1 MRRPDSLTLSIM
13 SVRTLSV
20 EKPGS
25 PMVSLRCHDRYMAI
39 TLSTRLEKTTV
50 GDIERILRLENA
62 TDTAEWLTP
71 TGRDWHEAAL
81 ADPDQEH
88 LLLIENGVLA
98 GYAVISGVQTGGD
111 IELRRMVIDPAHRGR
126 GLGRHF
132 LREIVAYVQKTYHC
146 RGMWMDM
153 KCHNARARALYAS
166 EGFTSFVPARDGKL
180 GRSYMRRRF

>member
-1 MRRPDSLTLSIM
+1 M
-13 SVRTLSV
+13 SVRTLGR
-20 EKPGS
+20 EKSGS

-39 TLSTRLEKTTV
+39 TLSTHVEKTTV
-50 GDIERILRLENA
+50 GDIERILRLESA

-81 ADPDQEH
+81 ADPNQEH

-98 GYAVISGVQTGGD
+98 GYAVLSGVQTGGD

-132 LREIVAYVQKTYHC
+132 LREIVDMVQKTYAC